1 MPLLSGT
8 IMEAHWKQQA
18 TLNPESK
25 VLKGWCSNPPG
36 PVRGRRE
43 RTVLLLG
50 WVLQEEGHTV
60 RGVSCEPH
68 GVEGG
73 WEKGDG
79 NSEGNARN
87 QTEAEPGLHGDRM
100 SPTHGRHLRKVWT
113 L

>member
-18 TLNPESK
+18 TLNPESQ

-68 GVEGG
+68 GVEGDVKK
-73 WEKGDG
+73 EM
-79 NSEGNARN
+79 E
-87 QTEAEPGLHGDRM
+87 
-100 SPTHGRHLRKVWT
+100 T
-113 L
+113 LKAMQEIRQRLSQVSMETGCLQHMADI